1 MSETTFMKL
10 HTLMLLLSSTYYSR
24 VLADFLRGSTVTT
37 GSPWRSPG
45 GTFGFGFVMPE
56 TSSTRNFNLAIWY
69 DIDPKKTVVWMAMA
83 NGQLVQVSENAKLE
97 LKAKGGLSVTD
108 GSSSVPFWQTNPGQC
123 CAESAALLEN
133 GNLVVLQKDKK
144 VAWQSFDSPTNNLLP
159 EQQLRTQGN
168 PSLGYT
174 RLISQ
179 SGAYQL
185 VLNSGQ
191 VLLKNLKLE
200 VPQKYWSIAN
210 PTLNSTM
217 TCLDDET
224 GEHDLEE
231 QEWLLEHRLA
241 SRHARVRR
249 PGTCGPFAL
258 CTYRPT
264 KTCSCPPGFHRVDP
278 NDESKG
284 CDYDIPLGGCQNS
297 SNSVKLVQVN
307 RADYYFNDYNF
318 DSAIKSLEKCK
329 DTCMQ
334 DCKCLAA
341 AYKYDGTGLCFLK
354 GSSNKLYNGKQTLNE
369 INMVFM
375 KLSSLDTSA
384 ADDQHDPFLADA
396 NATVSDQVMRKIN
409 KWTVYLSRHPI
420 ILSVAIVELGLF
432 ATGAAVV
439 AAVWTKTSRRKW
451 EEMTG
456 EIEGLPTKFTYRQLQ
471 DATDNFRNEL
481 GSGGFESV
489 YRGNIPEKGGI
500 VAVKKIT
507 TVNQAEKQC
516 KAEVSTIGRVH
527 HVNLVRLLGYCA
539 EGDRHLLVYQ
549 FMTNGSLDHHLSA
562 SSSSAASQEI
572 FSTSET
578 QHSIALG
585 IAKGLTYLLWRAH
598 RPLRYQ
604 ATKRAAG
611 RPKVA
616 DFGLARMMRKES
628 MSVTTVQGTRGYLA
642 PEWLESQSITPK
654 ANVYSFGMLLLDIL
668 SGKRKALMELGS
680 GDKEYE
686 NAPLPPPGECSTSK

>member
-10 HTLMLLLSSTYYSR
+10 LTLMLLLSSTYYSR

-45 GTFGFGFVMPE
+45 GIFGFGFVMPE
-56 TSSTRNFNLAIWY
+56 SSSTRNFNFAIWY

-97 LKAKGGLSVTD
+97 LKAEGGLSVTA
-108 GSSSVPFWQTNPGQC
+108 GNSSVPFWQTNPGQC

-133 GNLVVLQKDKK
+133 GNLIVLRKDKK
-144 VAWQSFDSPTNNLLP
+144 IAWQIFDSPTNNLLP

-174 RLISQ
+174 RLISRV

-200 VPQKYWSIAN
+200 IPQKYWSIAN

-224 GEHDLEE
+224 GEHGSFPFTTQLDRAGSMSSQDYALDYDDANV
-231 QEWLLEHRLA
+231 LRRLTLDDDSNLRIYSFGPKNKSGSWSIVWQA
-241 SRHARVRR
+241 VMHECDVF
-249 PGTCGPFAL
+249 GTCGPFAL

-284 CDYDIPLGGCQNS
+284 CDYNIPLGGCQNS

-318 DSAIKSLEKCK
+318 DSTIKSLEKCK

-396 NATVSDQVMRKIN
+396 NATVSDQVMPKIN
-409 KWTVYLSRHPI
+409 KRTVYLSRHLHSI

-439 AAVWTKTSRRKW
+439 AAVWKKISGKKW
-451 EEMTG
+451 EEMTA

-471 DATDNFRNEL
+471 DATENFCNEL
-481 GSGGFESV
+481 GSGGFGSV
-489 YRGNIPEKGGI
+489 YRGNIPEKGGD
-500 VAVKKIT
+500 T
-507 TVNQAEKQC
+507 
-516 KAEVSTIGRVH
+516 
-527 HVNLVRLLGYCA
+527 
-539 EGDRHLLVYQ
+539 
-549 FMTNGSLDHHLSA
+549 
-562 SSSSAASQEI
+562 
-572 FSTSET
+572 
-578 QHSIALG
+578 
-585 IAKGLTYLLWRAH
+585 W
-598 RPLRYQ
+598 P
-604 ATKRAAG
+604 
-611 RPKVA
+611 RPKA
-616 DFGLARMMRKES
+616 D
-628 MSVTTVQGTRGYLA
+628 
-642 PEWLESQSITPK
+642 
-654 ANVYSFGMLLLDIL
+654 VYSFGMLLLDTL
-668 SGKRKALMELGS
+668 SGKRKALMEL
-680 GDKEYE
+680 KQYE
-686 NAPLPPPGECSTSK
+686 NAPLPPPGEWYFPIYAFQKYMTSELESIADPNLASGSVDWEQFETALKIALWYQDPGSRPAMSRVVQILEGKAEAPAPPFPDAGEGN